1 MRNSIKPFLLV
12 LISLFGGQLRAQE
25 LNFQVVVN
33 SQNVNNAADRQLY
46 QTMQQQITE
55 FMNNRKW
62 TNDIFTQQEKIN
74 CNFTLL
80 IEQRISTNEFKAT
93 AQIQCVRP
101 VYKSGYN
108 SVLFNYSDPDW
119 TFEYTEFQPLD
130 FNDATFTS
138 NLTSMLAYYAFI
150 VLGFDYDSFDSE
162 GGTPYFQKAQ
172 MVLSNAQ
179 NTAQR
184 GWKQS
189 EGLRNRYW
197 LIASILAPGCKSIRQ
212 SIYTYHRLG
221 LDRFHD
227 NKTIEAARKEIMN
240 ALEQVRVTHKEKPGT
255 MFQQVYLNAKKDELV
270 SIFANAT
277 GQEKL
282 KAIEILQQIDALNGQ
297 LYQNINQN

>member
-1 MRNSIKPFLLV
+1 MKNKFSSWLILLLV
-12 LISLFGGQLRAQE
+12 GFSVNAAAQE
-25 LNFQVVVN
+25 LNCQVVVN
-33 SQNVNNAADRQLY
+33 SQNVNNAADRQLF
-46 QTMQQQITE
+46 QTMQQQIIE
-55 FMNNRKW
+55 FMNTRKW
-62 TNDIFTQQEKIN
+62 TNDAFTQQEKIN
-74 CNFTLL
+74 CNLTLL

-138 NLTSMLAYYAFI
+138 NLTSMLAYYAYMI
-150 VLGFDYDSFDSE
+150 LGFDYDSFEAE

-179 NTAQR
+179 NAPQK

-189 EGLRNRYW
+189 ESLRNRYW
-197 LIASILAPGCKSIRQ
+197 LISSILSPGCKNIRQ
-212 SIYTYHRLG
+212 SVYTYHRLG

-227 NKTIEAARKEIMN
+227 NKTLEAARKEIMN
-240 ALEQVRVTHKEKPGT
+240 ALELIRVTHKEKPGT
-255 MFQQVYLNAKKDELV
+255 MFQQVYMNAKKDELV
-270 SIFANAT
+270 SIFADAT

-282 KAIEILQQIDALNGQ
+282 KAIEILQQIDTINGL